1 MMRDVDGLTR
11 HYDNP
16 LITQHLT
23 VALQLYTANR
33 AARPTANDP
42 AVFHSHDPFKCLS
55 TIPSTV
61 AVPPPCPSVPT
72 ATAYPY
78 HSILTNL
85 PLQFSPSPG
94 PLLVTACPTISP
106 TIHTSSHRLLSHC
119 TVNWLSLTPHFGA
132 IPFALA
138 TYSALL
144 PVASIVVPPDLSAA
158 TPLCKATL
166 PDSSFVSYS
175 LPQLLHHLRLLHTPA
190 IFDSTPLNPTL
201 DWLVDHY
208 SRITGID
215 CSCPHTSLPDQLLW
229 LCSVFDLIDF
239 LSTHFQLSYFFLI
252 VSLPADLDCGV
263 SLADLALHRR
273 TDSWQLQMGP
283 TTSSALYNDAVHT
296 CRWIYLGLRQ
306 VGLFPMP
313 VPSFPPLRTLPSP
326 LGDHVNPNFNHITDD
341 CFPLPASAR
350 SPPPDFLIPSTV
362 PHPIAVLESL
372 PLHSTPSSF
381 FALDPDYPASE
392 PIFSTH
398 PIPSPFSWLPLALRL
413 LSVSVQTMSMLSPFP
428 NYCHVTQHL
437 STFYSLE
444 RPSPFRQYPNAQ
456 QHVVFFFTPH

>member
-1 MMRDVDGLTR
+1 
-11 HYDNP
+11 
-16 LITQHLT
+16 
-23 VALQLYTANR
+23 
-33 AARPTANDP
+33 
-42 AVFHSHDPFKCLS
+42 
-55 TIPSTV
+55 
-61 AVPPPCPSVPT
+61 
-72 ATAYPY
+72 
-78 HSILTNL
+78 
-85 PLQFSPSPG
+85 
-94 PLLVTACPTISP
+94 
-106 TIHTSSHRLLSHC
+106 
-119 TVNWLSLTPHFGA
+119 
-132 IPFALA
+132 
-138 TYSALL
+138 
-144 PVASIVVPPDLSAA
+144 
-158 TPLCKATL
+158 
-166 PDSSFVSYS
+166 
-175 LPQLLHHLRLLHTPA
+175 
-190 IFDSTPLNPTL
+190 
-201 DWLVDHY
+201 
-208 SRITGID
+208 
-215 CSCPHTSLPDQLLW
+215 
-229 LCSVFDLIDF
+229 
-239 LSTHFQLSYFFLI
+239 
-252 VSLPADLDCGV
+252 
-263 SLADLALHRR
+263 
-273 TDSWQLQMGP
+273 MGP
-283 TTSSALYNDAVHT
+283 TSSALYDDAVHAR
-296 CRWIYLGLRQ
+296 CWICIGLRQ